1 MNTSMHLNNIRRG
14 SRYLAWLCL
23 LAAIAWPLAEAAW
36 MMWRPAIELCLELSV
51 APAASGNMPLKLW
64 QRMLLAALAFVP
76 ALGASLGLWA
86 LNRCFRLFADG
97 EFFSVRTV
105 RWLRR
110 CAGWTFCSVA
120 LSLVAHPLVGVVLTA
135 NFPGGEHEAVFAF
148 GSENFRT
155 LLIAGTVWVIS
166 GAMAEAGRLAEE
178 NAGFV

>member
-1 MNTSMHLNNIRRG
+1 MSTSTHLNTIRRG
-14 SRYLAWLCL
+14 SSFLAWLCL
-23 LAAIAWPLAEAAW
+23 LAAITWPLVETAW
-36 MMWRPAIELCLELSV
+36 MLRT
-51 APAASGNMPLKLW
+51 PAADLFHTFSMQPIAGGTLSLKLG
-64 QRMLLAALAFVP
+64 QRLLLVTLGVVP
-76 ALGASLGLWA
+76 ALAASVGLWG
-86 LNRCFRLFADG
+86 LSRCFRLFAAGD
-97 EFFSVRTV
+97 FFSVRTV

-135 NFPGGEHEAVFAF
+135 NLPGGQHEAVFAF